1 MPDGGQLCRVR
12 SKVDRDTNN
21 ILSLINVGQH
31 GSAAAAS
38 KFDKFR
44 WRILHW
50 SSVCGARYLDVYT
63 VHLKW
68 EME

>member
-1 MPDGGQLCRVR
+1 MQGQIKSGQRYKQY
-12 SKVDRDTNN
+12 SE
-21 ILSLINVGQH
+21 LINVGQH

-50 SSVCGARYLDVYT
+50 SSVCGASQDI
-63 VHLKW
+63 
-68 EME
+68 